1 MSHVIF
7 FLLMSS
13 KQSCFS
19 GSALNNSVSSLSPPL
34 ACFQPLFWSLCL
46 SDLSFPFPA
55 CPPRA
60 PKSGIS
66 YRLFCPEYVTGFK
79 QQRVFHSVA
88 HVAFY
93 LVPLTK
99 YIPEHKQPFPSP
111 SMSDSLIGSLS
122 GQRKARLSESFLIKD
137 YIDIESETMW
147 FL

>member
-1 MSHVIF
+1 M
-7 FLLMSS
+7 LS

-34 ACFQPLFWSLCL
+34 ACFQTLFCSLCL

-55 CPPRA
+55 CAPRA

-66 YRLFCPEYVTGFK
+66 YRLFCPEYVTGFG
-79 QQRVFHSVA
+79 QQRGFHSMA

-93 LVPLTK
+93 LVCLTK

-111 SMSDSLIGSLS
+111 SMSDSLIRSLS

-137 YIDIESETMW
+137 YIDSELETI
-147 FL
+147 